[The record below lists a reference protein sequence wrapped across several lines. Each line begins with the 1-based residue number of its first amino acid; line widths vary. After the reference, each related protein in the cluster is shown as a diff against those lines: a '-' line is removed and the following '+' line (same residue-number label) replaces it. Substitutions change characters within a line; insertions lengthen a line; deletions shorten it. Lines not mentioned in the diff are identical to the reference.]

1 MNMHSGLEQ
10 QTAQVRDGAESLPE
24 FADIELLLPQ
34 RRRSKPD
41 ELLDEA
47 LMESFPASDPMASG
61 RMD

>member
-1 MNMHSGLEQ
+1 MHSRLEQ
-10 QTAQVRDGAESLPE
+10 LTEKVRDGVESMPE
-24 FADIELLLPQ
+24 IADIALELPPMP
-34 RRRSKPD
+34 RSQQD

>member
-1 MNMHSGLEQ
+1 MHSRLEQ
-10 QTAQVRDGAESLPE
+10 QTEQVRDGAESLPE
-24 FADIELLLPQ
+24 FADVALAVPQ
-34 RRRSKPD
+34 VPKSRPD

>member
-1 MNMHSGLEQ
+1 MHSGIEQ
-10 QTAQVRDGAESLPE
+10 QILQVRDGAESLPE

-47 LMESFPASDPMASG
+47 LMETFPASDPMASG

>member
-1 MNMHSGLEQ
+1 MHSGLEQ
-10 QTAQVRDGAESLPE
+10 QTVQVRDGAESLPE

-34 RRRSKPD
+34 RRRSNPD

-47 LMESFPASDPMASG
+47 LMETFPASDPMASG